1 MAIQNKGNI
10 LEKTRDRLSFQVMM
24 RIFRL
29 EVLSGSKILAK
40 LPNGRGI
47 KQFFQENL
55 ARYGKVVYFCNGL
68 INHPEPNSGS
78 SPKAQDIERLFCLSF
93 LL

>member
-1 MAIQNKGNI
+1 
-10 LEKTRDRLSFQVMM
+10 MM

-55 ARYGKVVYFCNGL
+55 ARYGKSLDPFTVNTSLEF
-68 INHPEPNSGS
+68 
-78 SPKAQDIERLFCLSF
+78 F
-93 LL
+93 LG